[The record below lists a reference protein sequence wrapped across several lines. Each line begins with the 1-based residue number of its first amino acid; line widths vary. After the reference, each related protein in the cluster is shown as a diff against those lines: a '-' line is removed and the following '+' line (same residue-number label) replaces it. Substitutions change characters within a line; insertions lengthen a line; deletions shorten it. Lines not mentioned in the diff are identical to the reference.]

1 MPDISA
7 ALSDNHTAVDEM
19 IAAGER
25 SESVWTTPR
34 APGKWSP
41 QQVVE
46 HVALSLEESGN
57 VVAGVPSKFPSL
69 PRLARPLVRLVFRWI
84 LKRQAFPKGK
94 TPKPFD
100 PAAGPATPAEARVR
114 LKGAEAT
121 FDQECRTC
129 ATDRSDVE
137 STVFGTIPLE
147 DYVKFQAL
155 HVRHHIKQMHGRERR

>member
-7 ALSDNHTAVDEM
+7 ALSDNHAAVDDL
-19 IAAGER
+19 IAAANK
-25 SESVWTTPR
+25 SESVWTAPR

-41 QQVVE
+41 SQVVE
-46 HVALSLEESGN
+46 HVALSMEQSGN

-69 PRLARPLVRLVFRWI
+69 PRLVRPLVRLIFRWI
-84 LKRQAFPKGK
+84 LKKRSFPKGK

-100 PAAGPATPAEARVR
+100 PAAGPATPAEASVR

-155 HVRHHIKQMHGRERR
+155 HVRHHIKQMPA

>member
-7 ALSDNHTAVDEM
+7 ALADNHTAVDEM
-19 IAAGER
+19 IAAANR

-34 APGKWSP
+34 ASGKWSP

-69 PRLARPLVRLVFRWI
+69 PRLVRPLVRLIFRWI

-100 PAAGPATPAEARVR
+100 PAAGPATPAEASVR

-129 ATDRSDVE
+129 AKDRSDVE

-155 HVRHHIKQMHGRERR
+155 HVRHHIKQMPSA

>member
-1 MPDISA
+1 M
-7 ALSDNHTAVDEM
+7 
-19 IAAGER
+19 
-25 SESVWTTPR
+25 
-34 APGKWSP
+34 
-41 QQVVE
+41 
-46 HVALSLEESGN
+46 ALSLEESGN
-57 VVAGVPSKFPSL
+57 VVAGLPSKFPSL
-69 PRLARPLVRLVFRWI
+69 PRLARPIVRLVFRWI

-137 STVFGTIPLE
+137 STVFGTILLE

>member
-7 ALSDNHTAVDEM
+7 ALADSDSAIDEM
-19 IAAGER
+19 IAAADK

-34 APGKWSP
+34 AQNKWSP

-46 HVALSLEESGN
+46 HVAITLEQSAN
-57 VVAGVPSKFPSL
+57 VVAGTPSKFPSL
-69 PRLARPLVRLVFRWI
+69 PRLARPIIRLVFRWI

-100 PAAGPATPAEARVR
+100 PAAGPATPAEASVR

-121 FDQECRTC
+121 FDQECRDC
-129 ATDRSDVE
+129 AKDRSDVT
-137 STVFGTIPLE
+137 STAFGTIPLE

-155 HVRHHIKQMHGRERR
+155 HVRHHIKQMPSA